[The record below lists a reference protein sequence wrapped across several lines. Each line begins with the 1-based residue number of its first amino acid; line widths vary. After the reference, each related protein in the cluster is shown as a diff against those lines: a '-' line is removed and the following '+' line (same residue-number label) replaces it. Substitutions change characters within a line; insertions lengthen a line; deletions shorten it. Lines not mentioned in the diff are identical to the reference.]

1 MAGRGNTLR
10 AETAPHG
17 AVPAGPAPLAPGLL
31 TLARWRLLAMHR
43 TAGVGHVGGNLS
55 ALDAMMLVHHE
66 MLTDADRFVLSKGHA
81 AGALYV
87 TLWSRGLVTDAE
99 LDSFHAD
106 GTRLPGHPP
115 AGHPPT
121 RGLPGIRFGTGS
133 LGHGLSLAGGLALAA
148 RLQGREGRVFCL
160 TSDGEW
166 QEGSTFE
173 ALIFCAHR
181 RLSNLTILIDHNRLQ
196 GFGTTDEVASLDPI
210 GRVLTGFAVEI
221 READGHDLAD
231 MRRAL
236 APGTDRPVVV
246 VLHTVKGRGVP
257 AIEGRLDSHYLP
269 LTEEQVQHAIL
280 GQAILGEAI
289 LGTGERA

>member
-1 MAGRGNTLR
+1 MARPVHTLR
-10 AETAPHG
+10 VEAGSGAHG
-17 AVPAGPAPLAPGLL
+17 AVSATTAHLSPGLL

-43 TAGVGHVGGNLS
+43 AANVGHLGGNLS

-66 MLTDADRFVLSKGHA
+66 FLSEQDRFVLSKGHA

-87 TLWSRGLVTDAE
+87 TLWSRGLISDTE
-99 LDSFHAD
+99 LGSFHAD

-115 AGHPPT
+115 A
-121 RGLPGIRFGTGS
+121 RGLPTNRFGTGS
-133 LGHGLSLAGGLALAA
+133 LGHGLSLSAGLALAA
-148 RLQGREGRVFCL
+148 KLQRRTNRVFCM

-173 ALIFCAHR
+173 ALIFCTHR

-196 GFGTTDEVASLDPI
+196 GFGATAEVASLDPI
-210 GRVLTGFAVEI
+210 GRVLCGFDVEI

-236 APGTDRPVVV
+236 SPGSSRPVAVI
-246 VLHTVKGRGVP
+246 LHTVKGHGVP
-257 AIEGRLDSHYLP
+257 AIEGRMDSHYLP
-269 LTEEQVQHAIL
+269 LTEEQHREAVL
-280 GQAILGEAI
+280 GDAFAAEMAQ
-289 LGTGERA
+289 

>member
-1 MAGRGNTLR
+1 MARRGHTLR
-10 AETAPHG
+10 AETPPHG
-17 AVPAGPAPLAPGLL
+17 AVPAGLAPLAPGLL
-31 TLARWRLLAMHR
+31 RLARWRLLAMHR

-66 MLTDADRFVLSKGHA
+66 MLADADRFVLSKGHA

-87 TLWSRGLVTDAE
+87 TLWSRGLITDAE
-99 LDSFHAD
+99 LDSFHTD

-115 AGHPPT
+115 A

-166 QEGSTFE
+166 QEGSTLE

-210 GRVLTGFAVEI
+210 GRVLAGFSVEI
-221 READGHDLAD
+221 READGHDLPA

-246 VLHTVKGRGVP
+246 VLHTVKGHGVP

-269 LTEEQVQHAIL
+269 LTEEQVQAAIL
-280 GQAILGEAI
+280 GDAV
-289 LGTGERA
+289 LGTGENA

>member
-1 MAGRGNTLR
+1 MARRGHTLR
-10 AETAPHG
+10 AETPPHG
-17 AVPAGPAPLAPGLL
+17 ALPAGPASLAPGLL

-43 TAGVGHVGGNLS
+43 RAGVGHVGGNLS

-66 MLTDADRFVLSKGHA
+66 MLSEADRFVLSKGHA

-87 TLWSRGLVTDAE
+87 TLWSRGLLTEAE
-99 LDSFHAD
+99 LDTFHAD

-115 AGHPPT
+115 AGHPPG

-133 LGHGLSLAGGLALAA
+133 LGHGLSLAAGLALAA
-148 RLQGREGRVFCL
+148 RLQGRPGRVFCL

-166 QEGSTFE
+166 QEGSTLE

-196 GFGTTDEVASLDPI
+196 GFGTTGEVASLDPI
-210 GRVLTGFAVEI
+210 GRALSGFSVET
-221 READGHDLAD
+221 READGHDLAQ

-236 APGTDRPVVV
+236 TPGTDRPVVV
-246 VLHTVKGRGVP
+246 VLHTVKGHGVP
-257 AIEGRLDSHYLP
+257 AIAGRLDSHYLP
-269 LTEEQVQHAIL
+269 LTEEQVQ
-280 GQAILGEAI
+280 EAI
-289 LGTGERA
+289 LGGAIPGDAIPGHGETA

>member
-1 MAGRGNTLR
+1 
-10 AETAPHG
+10 
-17 AVPAGPAPLAPGLL
+17 
-31 TLARWRLLAMHR
+31 MHR

-66 MLTDADRFVLSKGHA
+66 MLADADRFVLSKGHA

-87 TLWSRGLVTDAE
+87 TLWSRGLITDAE
-99 LDSFHAD
+99 LDSFHTD

-115 AGHPPT
+115 A

-166 QEGSTFE
+166 QEGSTLE

-210 GRVLTGFAVEI
+210 GRVLAGFSVEI
-221 READGHDLAD
+221 READGHDLPA

-246 VLHTVKGRGVP
+246 VLHTVKGHGVP

-269 LTEEQVQHAIL
+269 LTEEQVQAAIL
-280 GQAILGEAI
+280 GDAV
-289 LGTGERA
+289 LGTGENA